1 MIFILIWR
9 DTENQ
14 QLARQD
20 LGAGK
25 QRIPNLPNYKEAVK
39 IRSILVR
46 NLHCQML
53 VSRVPGRMLSP
64 PVSDAKP
71 LSYGTKQNVNESL
84 SDFFFYRELFLR
96 SLWLPFKAL
105 HDFIASYITVR
116 TLRSSSHNLF
126 AVPRFDLKTY
136 GGRSFTVAAPTIW
149 NSLPLE
155 LLQTCV
161 SVSTF
166 KSNPKTWLF
175 KEAFS

>member
-1 MIFILIWR
+1 MLNHYPMEQSKMLKKASLI
-9 DTENQ
+9 
-14 QLARQD
+14 
-20 LGAGK
+20 
-25 QRIPNLPNYKEAVK
+25 
-39 IRSILVR
+39 
-46 NLHCQML
+46 
-53 VSRVPGRMLSP
+53 
-64 PVSDAKP
+64 
-71 LSYGTKQNVNESL
+71 
-84 SDFFFYRELFLR
+84 FFFYRELFLR
-96 SLWLPFKAL
+96 SLWLPLKAL

-136 GGRSFTVAAPTIW
+136 DGRSFTVAAPTIW